1 MGLIQIAIGMAIFA
15 IVAGVGTEHL
25 TQFANSRLP
34 YQTVKQVSS
43 AVGFLNNAISSYV
56 AQNCLQT
63 GSGNCQTPD
72 IQTLVQNGFI
82 SANDPRV
89 NTATNTYTTKDG
101 TVISVAPGATAGS
114 YTLNLQPGGLLSS
127 RPAYTNLLV
136 NRLPGS
142 SLNGNTVSVSQ
153 PIPAINNLNSLFV
166 QTNPQTVGGTQTI
179 NNSGNLIVS
188 GGVQANEGIA
198 TNEIS
203 PISGSAYINTHNG
216 IFQNI
221 GGLQLAGPIQGQ
233 VPSQFDG
240 CAGGEG
246 CFYSS
251 VSSQLCLAPFFS
263 STVRGGKING
273 TFTYANSSTSNGG
286 YSYGYVLVPC
296 NAGPQ
301 GGW

>member
-25 TQFANSRLP
+25 TEFANSRLP

-43 AVGFLNNAISSYV
+43 AVGFLNNAIASYV
-56 AQNCLQT
+56 SQNCLQT

-72 IQTLVQNGFI
+72 IQTLVSNGYI
-82 SANDPRV
+82 SPNDPRV
-89 NTATNTYTTKDG
+89 NATNDTYTTKDG

-114 YTLNLQPGGLLSS
+114 YTLNLRPGGLLSS

-179 NNSGNLIVS
+179 NNAGNLVVS

-198 TNEIS
+198 TNEIA
-203 PISGSAYINTHNG
+203 PIAGSAYINAHNG
-216 IFQNI
+216 IFQNV
-221 GGLQLAGPIQGQ
+221 GGLQLSGPVQGQ
-233 VPSQFDG
+233 VPQQFTG
-240 CAGGEG
+240 CVVGS
-246 CFYSS
+246 CFSGS

-263 STVRGGKING
+263 STVRGGRING
-273 TFTYANSSTSNGG
+273 TWEYANNAAASGG
-286 YSYGYVLVPC
+286 YNFGYVLVPC
-296 NAGPQ
+296 NAGPN

>member
-1 MGLIQIAIGMAIFA
+1 MGLVQIALGMAIFA
-15 IVAGVGTEHL
+15 IMAGIGTEHL
-25 TQFANSRLP
+25 TEFANSRLP

-43 AVGFLNNAISSYV
+43 AVGFLNNAIASYV

-72 IQTLVQNGFI
+72 IQTLVSNGYI
-82 SANDPRV
+82 SPNDPRV
-89 NTATNTYTTKDG
+89 NTTNDTYTTKDG

-142 SLNGNTVSVSQ
+142 ALNGSVVSVSQ
-153 PIPAINNLNSLFV
+153 PIPAINNLNSMFI
-166 QTNPQTVGGTQTI
+166 QTNPQPGNIQTI
-179 NNSGNLIVS
+179 GNAGNLVVS
-188 GGVQANEGIA
+188 GGLQATEGIA

-203 PISGSAYINTHNG
+203 PIAGSAYINTHNG
-216 IFQNI
+216 IFQNV
-221 GGLQLAGPIQGQ
+221 GGLQLAGPVQGQ

-240 CAGGEG
+240 CAGGQG
-246 CFYSS
+246 CFSGS

-263 STVRGGKING
+263 STVRGGRING
-273 TFTYANSSTSNGG
+273 TFTYANDSTGNGG